1 MAKMGGAPTLTS
13 VELTTQTYYF
23 AFQVVQVFLV
33 VTLASSA
40 TSVASQIVEYPA
52 SATNLLATNLPKA
65 SNFYISYITLQGLSF
80 ASGTLLQIG
89 GLIIGKVLGKLLDST
104 PRKMYTRWST
114 MAGLGWGTVYPAF
127 TLLAVV
133 AITYSCI
140 APLVLG
146 FACIGLYLF
155 YFAYRY
161 NVLYVSNSEIDT
173 QGKAYTQ
180 ALQHLT
186 VGCYFLIVCL
196 IGLFAIGTANGQVAI
211 GPLVLEIIFLVFLIL
226 YHLSLNK
233 AMEPLIEYLPKNL
246 EAEEEALLSQEHPKL
261 GKPTEDPFKNGIQ
274 PSSSAPDGVDGI
286 DQETTNVDTE
296 KGLMGS
302 ESSLPPKQGN
312 FIVRYF
318 RPDKYSSYTTLRK
331 LVPNYQET
339 SYPPEVERDAYLHPA
354 ISAQLPLLWIP
365 RDVLGVSKQEI
376 YHSSKV
382 IPITDEDAWLDE
394 KNKIHWDDDKGR
406 PPIYKEKIY
415 F

>member
-1 MAKMGGAPTLTS
+1 MAKMGGAPTLTA
-13 VELTTQTYYF
+13 VELTTQNFYF

-40 TSVASQIVEYPA
+40 TSVASQIVAEPMK
-52 SATNLLATNLPKA
+52 ATNLLATNLPKS

-80 ASGTLLQIG
+80 ASGTLLQIA
-89 GLIIGKVLGKLLDST
+89 GLIIGKLLGKFLDTT

-146 FACIGLYLF
+146 FAAIGLYLF

-211 GPLVLEIIFLVFLIL
+211 GPLVLEVVFLVFLIL
-226 YHLSLNK
+226 YHISLNN
-233 AMEPLIEYLPKNL
+233 AMDPLINYLPKNL
-246 EAEEEALLSQEHPKL
+246 EAEEEALLSQENPKL
-261 GKPTEDPFKNGIQ
+261 SKPTEDPFNGFHQ
-274 PSSSAPDGVDGI
+274 SSSAQNGVDGVDRGDTI
-286 DQETTNVDTE
+286 VDTE
-296 KGLMGS
+296 KGLMGA
-302 ESSLPPKQGN
+302 ETTTVPKQGN
-312 FIVRYF
+312 FLARYF
-318 RPDKYSSYTTLRK
+318 RPDKYRDYATLRK
-331 LVPNYQET
+331 LVPSYQEIT
-339 SYPPEVERDAYLHPA
+339 YPPEVERDAYLHPA
-354 ISAQLPLLWIP
+354 ITSKLPTLWIP
-365 RDVLGVSKQEI
+365 RDVMGVSKQEI
-376 YHSSKV
+376 YHTSKV
-382 IPITDEDAWLDE
+382 IPISDEDAWLDE
-394 KNKIHWDDDKGR
+394 KNKIHWDDDKAR